1 MPPVGYF
8 DPYFANMQ
16 QGIGTQ
22 IEGLATQMQQ
32 QLNVGLEN
40 VNANMQGQFQ
50 AFGHHIHNT
59 VYQPIMNSMQTM
71 QQNLHGDM
79 AALDSRFDYLPTSE
93 QYQQLADS
101 QAQLQQ
107 NFNTLNTSFTDF
119 STHFYS
125 VYPAPV
131 PPPQFYPHQL
141 FYPPPPPPPPADD

>member
-50 AFGHHIHNT
+50 AFGQHIHNT
-59 VYQPIMNSMQTM
+59 MYQPIMNSMQTM

-93 QYQQLADS
+93 QYQHLADS
-101 QAQLQQ
+101 QAQLQ
-107 NFNTLNTSFTDF
+107 
-119 STHFYS
+119 
-125 VYPAPV
+125 
-131 PPPQFYPHQL
+131 
-141 FYPPPPPPPPADD
+141 

>member
-1 MPPVGYF
+1 MPPPPPPMQQHWVPPIGYF
-8 DPYFANMQ
+8 DPHFANMQ

-50 AFGHHIHNT
+50 AFGQHIHNT
-59 VYQPIMNSMQTM
+59 MYQPIMNSMQTM

-93 QYQQLADS
+93 QYQHLADS

-125 VYPAPV
+125 VYLAPV
-131 PPPQFYPHQL
+131 PPPQFYPH
-141 FYPPPPPPPPADD
+141 